1 MATRIR
7 HTNIEENGRASGG
20 SAGEQTGKE
29 VYRQDWWNNGWTVM
43 LRAKNL
49 RVSDAIALAC
59 EAGCDNNK
67 IGYDQGRGNTLR
79 TQAQKVEFDLT
90 KITTACECDCSS
102 FAALCAEAA
111 GGNMNSAYT
120 DSKYLRDV
128 DDLQRG
134 VILVKEESHTV
145 IVLTNGKNIKVQT
158 ASNPINNNL
167 LYYKAHVRTYGYCL
181 LLETDKLAEQL
192 EDDFV
197 WKHFGWI

>member
-1 MATRIR
+1 MDCYAK
-7 HTNIEENGRASGG
+7 S
-20 SAGEQTGKE
+20 
-29 VYRQDWWNNGWTVM
+29 
-43 LRAKNL
+43 KNL

-67 IGYDQGRGNTLR
+67 IGYDQGRRNTLR
-79 TQAQKVEFDLT
+79 TQAQKVGFDLT

-134 VILVKEESHTV
+134 AILVKEESHTV
-145 IVLTNGKNIKVQT
+145 IVFTNGKNIKVQT

-167 LYYKAHVRTYGYCL
+167 LYYKAHVRTYGIL
-181 LLETDKLAEQL
+181 PTVRDGQIGGTVGRRLRMEAFWLD
-192 EDDFV
+192 
-197 WKHFGWI
+197 